1 MPFFFCRVHVMCV
14 CKDGPSEG
22 VNLLGELAEQNVFG
36 CVCKHQHHVDM
47 AWSQLYQITGISDIR

>member
-1 MPFFFCRVHVMCV
+1 MHVMCV